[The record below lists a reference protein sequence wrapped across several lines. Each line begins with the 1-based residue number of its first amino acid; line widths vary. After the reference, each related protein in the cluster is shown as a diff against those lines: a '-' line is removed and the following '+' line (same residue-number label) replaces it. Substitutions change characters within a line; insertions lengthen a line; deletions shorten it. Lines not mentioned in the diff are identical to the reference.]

1 MDTQELDVVITSPSF
16 ISSPGAVRQSSLY
29 KLHCELQG
37 VLFDL
42 HRLKMGLLLSLMR
55 DDIPEGEIMLTP
67 LKEHKQN
74 GPAGPCGLVPALPSS
89 RHLRRP
95 HLSPEHA
102 LGAVPPLKAV
112 TENSCFGDV
121 HLTR

>member
-1 MDTQELDVVITSPSF
+1 M
-16 ISSPGAVRQSSLY
+16 RQSSLY

-42 HRLKMGLLLSLMR
+42 HRLKMRLLLSLMR

-67 LKEHKQN
+67 RKEQTKW
-74 GPAGPCGLVPALPSS
+74 AADPCGLVSALPSS
-89 RHLRRP
+89 GHLRCP

-102 LGAVPPLKAV
+102 LGAEAALKAA
-112 TENSCFGDV
+112 TEKSCFGDMR
-121 HLTR
+121 LTR